1 MNKLI
6 LVTGATGMIGT
17 KLTKKLSDLGY
28 SIASVSRNPSKSKS
42 QIPWCEH
49 HIDYN
54 KKDELSEFISKSYGV
69 INLAGASIADKKWT
83 PEYKKEIIDSRVN
96 STKMIVDAIN
106 LSQIKPKVL
115 INGSAIGIYG
125 NTLDKEIDEKSPSGE
140 GFLADVTIRWE
151 NEAKGL
157 SSDVRLVFARIGVV
171 LDKKG
176 GALEKMILP
185 FKLFVGGPIGTGQQ
199 WLSWIHIDDL
209 VNLFVW
215 SLESHV
221 SGPVNFTTP
230 NPVRMNDFAKNL
242 GKVLSRPS
250 LFPVPEFVLKV
261 ILGEAAAM
269 VTNSNKILPKVA
281 LENNFK
287 FEYKNLQIALK
298 SILG

>member
-6 LVTGATGMIGT
+6 LVSGATGMIGT

-28 SIASVSRNPSKSKS
+28 SIASISRNPKKSES
-42 QIPWCEH
+42 QLPWCQY

-54 KKDELSEFISKSYGV
+54 NKEQLSEYISKSYGV
-69 INLAGASIADKKWT
+69 VNLAGASIADKKWT
-83 PEYKKEIIDSRVN
+83 TEYKKEIIDSRIN
-96 STKMIVDAIN
+96 STRMIIDAIN
-106 LSQIKPKVL
+106 TSSDKPKVL

-125 NTLDKEIDEKSPSGE
+125 NTFDKEVDEKSPSGD

-151 NEAKGL
+151 NEAKRL
-157 SSDVRLVFARIGVV
+157 NSDVRLVLARIGVV

-185 FKLFVGGPIGTGQQ
+185 FKLFVGGPIGSGQQ

-215 SLESHV
+215 SLESQI
-221 SGPVNFTTP
+221 SGPVNFTAP
-230 NPVRMNDFAKNL
+230 YPSRMKDFAKDL

-250 LFPVPEFVLKV
+250 LFPVPEFMLKI
-261 ILGEAAAM
+261 ILGESSAM
-269 VTNSNKILPKVA
+269 VTNSNKVMPKVA
-281 LENNFK
+281 LQNNFK
-287 FEYKNLQIALK
+287 FKYDNLQLALK
-298 SILG
+298 SILD